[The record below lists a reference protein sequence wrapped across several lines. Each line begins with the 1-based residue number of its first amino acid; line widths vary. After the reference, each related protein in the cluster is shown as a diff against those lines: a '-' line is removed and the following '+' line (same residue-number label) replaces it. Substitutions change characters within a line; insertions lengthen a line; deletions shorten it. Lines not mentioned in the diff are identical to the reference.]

1 MNPLVYV
8 EPYLEY
14 FPGGDKEP
22 ACQCRRC
29 RFDPQVG
36 KMAREGNG
44 NPLQFSCLGNPMD
57 RGSWWALVHGVAKEL
72 GMTAIKQQ
80 QLGGLGLMVIRWIGI
95 MNTVQLGK
103 LQ

>member
-1 MNPLVYV
+1 MN
-8 EPYLEY
+8 
-14 FPGGDKEP
+14 
-22 ACQCRRC
+22 
-29 RFDPQVG
+29 
-36 KMAREGNG
+36 
-44 NPLQFSCLGNPMD
+44 

-72 GMTAIKQQ
+72 DMTAIKQQ